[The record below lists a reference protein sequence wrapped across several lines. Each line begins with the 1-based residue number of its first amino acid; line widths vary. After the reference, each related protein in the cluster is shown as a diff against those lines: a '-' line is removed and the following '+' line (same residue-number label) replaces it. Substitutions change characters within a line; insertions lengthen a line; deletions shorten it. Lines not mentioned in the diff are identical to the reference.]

1 MRKRLGV
8 IILIMICLVSITAS
22 AATTISANGTDPY
35 AHFKSVLGP
44 DPVDGPDSDHI
55 TDNGSY
61 FTFLLHSTGDLDGG
75 NTDRQRNEI
84 KVYNSSDDSLKGT
97 NGSTFTYNWKF
108 KIDSAMTISNNFCHL
123 FQIKGNTTADPLVTI
138 TASGGQLKLVYYV
151 GGTTQVLKAV
161 DFDTY
166 KNTWLTANVKATYK
180 DSGALSCTLK
190 KDDGTTVWSYSGN
203 IDMWDTGNDFN
214 RPKWGIYRKLF
225 TGIKEAK
232 VYFNNFSITKN

>member
-1 MRKRLGV
+1 MKKSISVIV
-8 IILIMICLVSITAS
+8 IIALCLISITAS

-84 KVYNSSDDSLKGT
+84 KVYNSSNDSLKGF
-97 NGSTFTYNWKF
+97 NGTTFTYDWKF

-123 FQIKGNTTADPLVTI
+123 FQIKGNTSADPLVTI
-138 TASGGQLKLVYYV
+138 TASGGKLKLCYYV
-151 GGTTQVLKAV
+151 GGTTEVLKSV
-161 DFDTY
+161 DFDSY
-166 KNTWLTANVKATYK
+166 KNTWLTASVKATFK
-180 DSGALSCTLK
+180 DSGSLSCTLK
-190 KDDGTTVWSYSGN
+190 KSDGTSVWSYSGSK
-203 IDMWDTGNDFN
+203 DMWVSEDDFC

-225 TGIKEAK
+225 TGMTEAK
-232 VYFNNFSITKN
+232 VYFNDFTITKN